1 MDTIVNFKEEI
12 SMKKI
17 VSMLASIALVAS
29 LAACGEKTETPAETP
44 GETPAET
51 PEETPDAEEE
61 PAQGVTD
68 TSILVGNSA
77 ATSGAYAPVGVPF
90 NAGIEAYFAMI
101 NDAGGVDGRMIE
113 FTHIDDEFDP
123 VKGKAALS
131 TLVEDEEIFA
141 LVGHFGTPVVGATIE
156 DVKEYGIPAVYFA
169 TGIGQLYNDKAEGK
183 DRGIFPVQPI
193 YQTEGQIMVARAV
206 GDFEA
211 KKIGVIYTND
221 DAGKDLYSG
230 VEAKAKELGI
240 EVVAEQV
247 AAGATDVSSA
257 VTSIKNAEV
266 DFIIGAAIQATIPTI
281 VKELA
286 AQNVNKDVI
295 TTYVNVSPVISEA
308 VVNEIDGKFD
318 VYGLGWVDLV
328 ENADSL
334 AAFAEWAPDYAT
346 NVYAMTGW
354 IAGHFFTEGLKRVE
368 GTVTWDKFMDAM
380 ESEPIKN
387 PFGGTIDYADGLRAG
402 TQEMNLA
409 KVAMVE
415 GAPGWEP
422 VDGLQSMD
430 SLLGN

>member
-1 MDTIVNFKEEI
+1 M
-12 SMKKI
+12 
-17 VSMLASIALVAS
+17 
-29 LAACGEKTETPAETP
+29 
-44 GETPAET
+44 
-51 PEETPDAEEE
+51 
-61 PAQGVTD
+61 
-68 TSILVGNSA
+68 
-77 ATSGAYAPVGVPF
+77 
-90 NAGIEAYFAMI
+90 
-101 NDAGGVDGRMIE
+101 
-113 FTHIDDEFDP
+113 
-123 VKGKAALS
+123 KGKAALS

-221 DAGKDLYSG
+221 DAGKDLFSG
-230 VEAKAKELGI
+230 VEAKAKELGV

-257 VTSIKNAEV
+257 VTQIKNAEV

-308 VVNEIDGKFD
+308 VINEIDGKFD

-328 ENADSL
+328 ENADAL
-334 AAFAEWAPDYAT
+334 AEFAEWAPDYAT

-354 IAGHFFTEGLKRVE
+354 IAGHFFVEGLKNVE
-368 GTVTWDKFMDAM
+368 GALTWENYMDAM
-380 ESEPIKN
+380 ESAPIKN
-387 PFGGTIDYADGLRAG
+387 PFGGTIDYAGGLRAG

-409 KVAMVE
+409 KVAEVE

>member
-1 MDTIVNFKEEI
+1 
-12 SMKKI
+12 MKKI
-17 VSMLASIALVAS
+17 IAMLASLAIVAS
-29 LAACGEKTETPAETP
+29 FAACGAKEETPETPGTPGTETPVEK
-44 GETPAET
+44 
-51 PEETPDAEEE
+51 PEDEE
-61 PAQGVTD
+61 PAQGVFD
-68 TSILVGNSA
+68 DKIIVGNSA
-77 ATSGAYAPVGVPF
+77 ATSGNYAPVGVPF
-90 NAGIEAYFAMI
+90 NAGIEAYFKMI
-101 NDAGGVDGRMIE
+101 NEAGGVNGRKIE
-113 FTHIDDEFDP
+113 FKHIDDEFDP

-131 TLVEDEEIFA
+131 TLVEDDKIFA

-221 DAGKDLYSG
+221 DAGKDLYAG
-230 VEAKAKELGI
+230 VEAKAKELGVEI
-240 EVVAEQV
+240 VAEQV

-257 VTSIKNAEV
+257 VTSIKNANV
-266 DFIIGAAIQATIPTI
+266 DFVIGAAIQATIPTI

-286 AQNVNKDVI
+286 AQNVNKDLI

-308 VVNEIDGKFD
+308 VINEINGKFD

-354 IAGHFFTEGLKRVE
+354 IAGHFFVEGLKRVE
-368 GTVTWDKFMDAM
+368 GTVTWDKYMDAL
-380 ESEPIKN
+380 ESAPIKN
-387 PFGGTIDYADGLRAG
+387 PFGGEINYAGGLRAG
-402 TQEMNLA
+402 TQEMNLS
-409 KVAMVE
+409 KVGLVE
-415 GAPGWEP
+415 NAPGWVP

-430 SLLGN
+430 SLLGK

>member
-1 MDTIVNFKEEI
+1 
-12 SMKKI
+12 MKKI
-17 VSMLASIALVAS
+17 IAMLASLAIVAS
-29 LAACGEKTETPAETP
+29 FAACGAKEETPETPGTPGTETPVEKP
-44 GETPAET
+44 G
-51 PEETPDAEEE
+51 DEE
-61 PAQGVTD
+61 PAQGVFD
-68 TSILVGNSA
+68 DKIIVGNSA
-77 ATSGAYAPVGVPF
+77 ATSGNYAPVGVPF
-90 NAGIEAYFAMI
+90 NAGIEAYFKMI
-101 NDAGGVDGRMIE
+101 NEAGGVNGRKIE
-113 FTHIDDEFDP
+113 FKHIDDEFDP

-131 TLVEDEEIFA
+131 TLVEDEKIFA

-221 DAGKDLYSG
+221 DAGKDLFAG
-230 VEAKAKELGI
+230 VEAKAKEIGI
-240 EVVAEQV
+240 EIVAEQV

-257 VTSIKNAEV
+257 VTSIKNANV
-266 DFIIGAAIQATIPTI
+266 DFVIGAAIQATIPTI

-286 AQNVNKDVI
+286 AQNVNKDLI

-308 VVNEIDGKFD
+308 VINEINGKFD

-328 ENADSL
+328 ANADSL

-354 IAGHFFTEGLKRVE
+354 IAGHFFVEGLKRVE
-368 GTVTWDKFMDAM
+368 GTVTWDKYMDAL
-380 ESEPIKN
+380 ENAPIKN
-387 PFGGTIDYADGLRAG
+387 PFGGEINYAGGLRAG
-402 TQEMNLA
+402 TQEMNLS
-409 KVAMVE
+409 KVGLVE
-415 GAPGWEP
+415 NAPGWVP

-430 SLLGN
+430 SLLGK

>member
-1 MDTIVNFKEEI
+1 
-12 SMKKI
+12 MKKI
-17 VSMLASIALVAS
+17 VAMLASLAIVAS
-29 LAACGEKTETPAETP
+29 FAACGAKEETPETPGTETPGTETP
-44 GETPAET
+44 SEE
-51 PEETPDAEEE
+51 PEDEE
-61 PAQGVTD
+61 PAQGVFD
-68 TSILVGNSA
+68 DRIVVGNSA
-77 ATSGAYAPVGVPF
+77 ATSGNYAPVGVPF
-90 NAGIEAYFAMI
+90 NAGIEAYFKMI
-101 NDAGGVDGRMIE
+101 NEAGGVNGRKIE
-113 FTHIDDEFDP
+113 FKHIDDEFDP

-131 TLVEDEEIFA
+131 TLVEDEKIFA

-193 YQTEGQIMVARAV
+193 YKTEGQIMVARAV

-221 DAGKDLYSG
+221 DAGKDLYAG
-230 VEAKAKELGI
+230 VEAKAKELGVEI
-240 EVVAEQV
+240 VAEQV

-257 VTSIKNAEV
+257 VTSIKNANV

-308 VVNEIDGKFD
+308 VINEINGKFD

-328 ENADSL
+328 ENADNL

-354 IAGHFFTEGLKRVE
+354 IAGHFFVEGLKRVE
-368 GTVTWDKFMDAM
+368 GTVTWDKYMDAL
-380 ESEPIKN
+380 ESAPIKN
-387 PFGGTIDYADGLRAG
+387 PFGGEINYADGLRAA
-402 TQEMNLA
+402 TQEMNLS
-409 KVAMVE
+409 KVGLVE
-415 GAPGWEP
+415 NAPGWVP

-430 SLLGN
+430 SLLGK